1 MKTKVTLKLAFLVFL
16 LGFTIQTFSK
26 TKNTNIM
33 NITKNETIGLLV
45 IMKAKTGKEQ
55 DVKNF
60 LLGGLALVNQ
70 EPQTVSW
77 FAFQIDNNTFGIY
90 DTFEVEEGSYKREN
104 NGRISAVLYD
114 ILSGKYEYCVYENKS
129 TPAPKLTP
137 MKYDSSYYDKLELL
151 NYLPEH
157 EDTQPEHLYKLAYVR
172 AKRKSKDLWLDS
184 QSKPC
189 FFKAMFKREDQYLN
203 ATFLVKV
210 NSFKD
215 LDQDGVKGF
224 SIRVYSLGHIEHE
237 LCFFEDGS
245 TQIKRN
251 VHL

>member
-1 MKTKVTLKLAFLVFL
+1 MTQVTQEIFIAPALPDFQNRGYDIDYITSVKRRLQSLSNGLKRKKR
-16 LGFTIQTFSK
+16 SK
-26 TKNTNIM
+26 SRHLFPGPQFFRTQIIKNTCA
-33 NITKNETIGLLV
+33 TI
-45 IMKAKTGKEQ
+45 
-55 DVKNF
+55 
-60 LLGGLALVNQ
+60 
-70 EPQTVSW
+70 
-77 FAFQIDNNTFGIY
+77 